1 MKFEDLKQKVKYA
14 ALAAS
19 LAGMSMLPG
28 MATVIDTD
36 IDVSAVVGASV
47 DAGDTSS
54 LSIAFINTI
63 LTALVTRGDVIGSL
77 IVLGILIS
85 LITGVF
91 SAFVALFK
99 GIATL
104 GSRINY

>member
-1 MKFEDLKQKVKYA
+1 MKFSELKKMVGRGM
-14 ALAAS
+14 LVAS
-19 LAGMSMLPG
+19 LAAISAT
-28 MATVIDTD
+28 ATVTGATTVNISGT
-36 IDVSAVVGASV
+36 VGAST

-104 GSRINY
+104 GSHMSMG